1 MEGTLEWLG
10 KSDTVNDHLVYVI
23 ICIED
28 NTILVKK
35 RTDKG
40 VVRHSLISTTLK
52 QNEGWNDAGR
62 CLATKVWYN
71 KPHMSNLLFYRKVF
85 FLKRFCML

>member
-1 MEGTLEWLG
+1 MEGTSELIG
-10 KSDTVNDHLVYVI
+10 KSDTISDHLVYVI

-28 NTILVKK
+28 NTILVEK
-35 RTDKG
+35 RNANG

-62 CLATKVWYN
+62 GLAREV
-71 KPHMSNLLFYRKVF
+71 
-85 FLKRFCML
+85 

>member
-1 MEGTLEWLG
+1 MEGSSDWIG
-10 KSDTVNDHLVYVI
+10 KSDTISSDHLVYVI

-28 NTILVKK
+28 NTILVEK
-35 RTDKG
+35 RNADG

-62 CLATKVWYN
+62 GLAREV
-71 KPHMSNLLFYRKVF
+71 
-85 FLKRFCML
+85 